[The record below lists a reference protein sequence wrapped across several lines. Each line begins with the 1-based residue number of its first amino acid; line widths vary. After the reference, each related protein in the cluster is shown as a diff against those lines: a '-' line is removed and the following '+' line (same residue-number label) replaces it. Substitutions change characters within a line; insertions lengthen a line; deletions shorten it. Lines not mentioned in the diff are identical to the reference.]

1 MNIPRTLGTLVT
13 CLIIFVA
20 GVWIGVA
27 TRSAEPA
34 SWESDPSLI
43 QEVGALSPFT
53 TLTERASPADRIPEN
68 AIGVY
73 HDRVVLD
80 LANAQWAT
88 FTDTH
93 SMEPVISAG
102 ANAIEIVPKTEDEIQ
117 VGDIASY
124 RSAYADGTIIHRVVY
139 KGQDE
144 DGTYFIFKG
153 DNIPT
158 SDPGR
163 VRFEQI
169 ERVVVAIV
177 Y

>member
-1 MNIPRTLGTLVT
+1 MNILRTAGTVITCLLLLVT
-13 CLIIFVA
+13 
-20 GVWIGVA
+20 GVWIGAA
-27 TRSAEPA
+27 TRASEPTN
-34 SWESDPSLI
+34 WESDPSLI

-53 TLTERASPADRIPEN
+53 TVTERASPADRIPER

-102 ANAIEIVPKTEDEIQ
+102 ANAIEIVPESEDEIQ

-153 DNIPT
+153 DNLAT

-163 VRFEQI
+163 VRFTQI